1 MLDVTEFGADN
12 SGAADST
19 AAVAAALEAAKRLP
33 GLKKVVFPQGTY
45 QFYPDLAAA
54 HELYLSNTAGADP
67 AVRFK
72 RFALYLEDL
81 DDLTIDGQGSH
92 FQLHGQ
98 LGLFAVI
105 GSSRVT
111 LTNFAFD
118 HSAPRIIDLTVVET
132 GPGYRIVSVPPGS
145 PYVVE
150 NGQVSFQTEPSPYD
164 GQPYWRHSSDQLSNG
179 QQVFDPVA
187 GLASRRPAWLFQ
199 NVVSV
204 TDLGDRWLRIDYR
217 DEVTP
222 DGLGLVYSLRE
233 VTRDT
238 AAGFIWQ
245 SKDVAVTDL
254 KARYLHGFGI
264 LGQFSENIVVSGNE
278 FVADRSTGRIAAAFA
293 DFVQMSG
300 IKGSV
305 TITGNTFDGAHD
317 DAINIHG
324 TYLPIASVDG
334 RTLHLRYAHN
344 ETAGFPQFAVGDELE
359 ITHCTSLRAVG
370 QAMVTAVTGPTGRDS
385 NSLTTMSVTI
395 DRDVPAEVV
404 AGAFA
409 VENITFTPSVHIAGN
424 TFRNIPTRG
433 ALVSTRRKAVIEDN
447 VFDGLDMSAILIT
460 ADASGWFE
468 SGPVRD
474 LTIRRNTFRRPA
486 AGHASILINPENTV
500 VDAATPVHENI
511 RIEDNTFEGGLLV
524 EAKSVRNLSIR
535 NNHVQG
541 EITDDSFRFTACS
554 EVTVD

>member
-1 MLDVTEFGADN
+1 MTEFGADRT
-12 SGAADST
+12 GRADST
-19 AAVAAALEAAKRLP
+19 AAVAKVLEAARGETGPKRL
-33 GLKKVVFPQGTY
+33 VFPKGTY
-45 QFYPDLAAA
+45 QFYPDQAVPQ
-54 HELYLSNTAGADP
+54 ELYLSNTAGADP

-72 RFALYLEDL
+72 RFALYVEGI
-81 DDLTIDGQGSH
+81 DDLTIDGQGSR

-105 GSSRVT
+105 GSSNVT
-111 LTNFAFD
+111 LTNFEFD
-118 HSAPRIIDLTVVET
+118 QSAPRVIDLTIIET
-132 GPGYRIVSVPPGS
+132 GPGYRIVSVPAGS

-150 NGQVSFQTEPSPYD
+150 GGQVSFLTEPSPYD
-164 GQPYWRHSSDQLSNG
+164 GQSYWRYSSDQLSNG

-187 GLASRRPAWLFQ
+187 GLASRRPAWLFEG
-199 NVVSV
+199 VVSV
-204 TDLGDRWLRIDYR
+204 TDLGERRLRIDYGS
-217 DEVTP
+217 EATP

-264 LGQFSENIVVSGNE
+264 LGQFSENIVVAGNE
-278 FVADRSTGRIAAAFA
+278 FATDRTSGRIAAAFA

-300 IKGSV
+300 VKGTV

-324 TYLPIASVDG
+324 TYLPITKIDG
-334 RTLHLRYAHN
+334 RSLHLRYAHH

-359 ITHCTSLRAVG
+359 IANRASLRAVG
-370 QAMVTAVTGPTGRDS
+370 QATVTAVTGPTGRDS
-385 NSLTTMSVTI
+385 HELTTMSVVL
-395 DRDVPAEVV
+395 DRDVPAEVL
-404 AGAFA
+404 ADPEAFA
-409 VENITFTPSVHIAGN
+409 VENITYTSSVHIAGN

-433 ALVSTRRKAVIEDN
+433 VLVSTRRPAVIEDN

-460 ADASGWFE
+460 ADASGWYE

-486 AGHASILINPENTV
+486 PGHASILINPENAV
-500 VDAATPVHENI
+500 LDGPVHENI
-511 RIEDNTFEGGLLV
+511 RIEDNTFDGGLLV
-524 EAKSVRNLSIR
+524 EAKSVRNLAIS
-535 NNHVQG
+535 NNQVAG
-541 EITDDSFRFTACS
+541 GTFRFTACS
-554 EVTVD
+554 EITLEN

>member
-1 MLDVTEFGADN
+1 MTEFGADPT
-12 SGAADST
+12 GVADST
-19 AAVAAALEAAKRLP
+19 AAVAAAIEVARDVAGPKRL
-33 GLKKVVFPQGTY
+33 VFPKGTY
-45 QFYPDLAAA
+45 HFYPDQAVP

-72 RFALYLEDL
+72 RFALYVEGI
-81 DDLTIDGQGSH
+81 DDLTIDGQSSH

-98 LGLFAVI
+98 LGLFAVL

-111 LTNFAFD
+111 LTNFEFD
-118 HSAPRIIDLTVVET
+118 HSAPRIIDLTVIET
-132 GPGYRIVSVPPGS
+132 GPGYRIVSVPAGS

-150 NGQVSFQTEPSPYD
+150 VGQVSFLTDPSPYD
-164 GQPYWRHSSDQLSNG
+164 GQPYWRHSSDELSNG

-187 GLASRRPAWLFQ
+187 GLASRRPPWLFE
-199 NVVSV
+199 NVISV
-204 TDLGDRWLRIDYR
+204 TDLGERRLRIDYGS
-217 DEVTP
+217 EATP
-222 DGLGLVYSLRE
+222 DGRGMIYSLRE

-254 KARYLHGFGI
+254 QARYLHGFGI

-278 FVADRSTGRIAAAFA
+278 FVTDRASGRIAAAFA

-300 IKGSV
+300 VKGTV

-324 TYLPIASVDG
+324 TYLPITTIDG
-334 RTLHLRYAHN
+334 RTLHLRYAHD

-359 ITHCTSLRAVG
+359 ITNRASLRAVG
-370 QAMVTAVTGPTGRDS
+370 QTTVTAVTGPTGRDS
-385 NSLTTMSVTI
+385 RQLTTMTVVL
-395 DRDVPAEVV
+395 DRDVPADVV
-404 AGAFA
+404 ADPEAFA
-409 VENITFTPSVHIAGN
+409 VENTTYTPSVRVAGN

-433 ALVSTRRKAVIEDN
+433 VLVATRRPAVIEDN

-460 ADASGWFE
+460 ADASGWYE

-486 AGHASILINPENTV
+486 KNHASILINPENTV
-500 VDAATPVHENI
+500 FDGPVHENI

-524 EAKSVRNLSIR
+524 EAKSVRNLAIR
-535 NNHVQG
+535 NNHVDG
-541 EITDDSFRFTACS
+541 GTSGDSFRFTDCS
-554 EVTVD
+554 EITLEN